1 MNTILKYQ
9 GKIAATEDILF
20 IRELIEKNPND
31 SRRKLSQK
39 VCEAWNWKQ
48 SNGMLKDMVCR
59 GFMLKLHRAGL
70 IKLPEKKT
78 NPPNPLINRTKPVL
92 LPITKTP
99 INKKVSQIKPLVI
112 KQVRKTS
119 AENLY
124 NSLIAHYHYL
134 GYCHPVGEH
143 VKYIIYYQEQPISCI
158 AFSSAV
164 RHLGDRDRFIG
175 WNKELRK
182 KNLHLIAYNTRFLIL
197 PWIHIRFLASH
208 ILSIIAKRISKD
220 WESIYHHP
228 IYLLET
234 FIDTEKFDGTCYKAA
249 NWSYIGK
256 TTGRGKNDQTNR
268 QNRSI
273 KSIWFYPLHKKFKK
287 ILNNE

>member
-1 MNTILKYQ
+1 
-9 GKIAATEDILF
+9 
-20 IRELIEKNPND
+20 
-31 SRRKLSQK
+31 
-39 VCEAWNWKQ
+39 
-48 SNGMLKDMVCR
+48 
-59 GFMLKLHRAGL
+59 MLKLHRAGL

-119 AENLY
+119 TENLY